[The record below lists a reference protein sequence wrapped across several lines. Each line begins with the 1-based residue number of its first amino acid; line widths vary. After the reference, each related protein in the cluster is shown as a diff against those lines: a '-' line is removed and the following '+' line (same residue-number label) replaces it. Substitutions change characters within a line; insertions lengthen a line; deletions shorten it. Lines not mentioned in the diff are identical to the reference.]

1 MDILFRVVFFRR
13 SRRGGGE
20 SATDHPTGHLPV
32 PARRLCGLL
41 GRRHR
46 PDAHVALLFAG
57 KMTKRKKAHLFLR
70 SLTIPFSLRIR
81 TYRFRTPSG
90 NSIGPWPAGW
100 SASELC
106 SDYRPASSA
115 PCSLCPASVKLSSKS
130 RPRISF
136 TPNCMIGASFAGVSL
151 AFY

>member
-20 SATDHPTGHLPV
+20 SATDHPTCHLPV

-57 KMTKRKKAHLFLR
+57 KMTKRKKNTYSSDR
-70 SLTIPFSLRIR
+70 S
-81 TYRFRTPSG
+81 RFRSRSG
-90 NSIGPWPAGW
+90 SGRTDSVRLPATRLARGLLGGQHRNSVRIIDQPHRRHVP
-100 SASELC
+100 
-106 SDYRPASSA
+106 SA
-115 PCSLCPASVKLSSKS
+115 PH
-130 RPRISF
+130 R
-136 TPNCMIGASFAGVSL
+136 
-151 AFY
+151 